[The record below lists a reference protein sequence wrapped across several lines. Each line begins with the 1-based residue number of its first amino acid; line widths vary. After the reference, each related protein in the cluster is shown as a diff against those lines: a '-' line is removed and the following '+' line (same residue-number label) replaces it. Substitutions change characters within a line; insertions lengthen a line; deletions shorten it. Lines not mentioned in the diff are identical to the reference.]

1 MSNIFIIMKKELKR
15 FFTDKRMLLSLFLP
29 GIILYLVYSLMGNA
43 LGGMLSVG
51 EGYKYKIGINVES
64 EYYTDGVFSVLE
76 QSGEIDFEKVVE
88 KDEIKAMAML
98 ESGEVDIFVKYKK
111 GADGKLD
118 EFQVFF
124 NSVSPEST
132 TIYATFAP
140 MLSSMSATPIF
151 SVVPTDTATA
161 EDSSMMIIGMM
172 LPFLMVTFLF
182 SSCMAVATE
191 SIAGEKER
199 GTIATLLV
207 TPVKRSHIALGKV
220 AALSVTALASAVVSF
235 IAVITSLPNL
245 MESTAGTGVEIA
257 LDLGALEYLSLFA
270 VIVLTVM
277 LFTVLLSIISTIAKS
292 VKEASA
298 YAIPLMVVV
307 MVVGVS
313 GLMGIDF
320 SNPLFCL
327 IPVYNSIACMSAVF
341 AGSLN
346 PLALLCMV
354 VSNIAL
360 IALGVFV
367 LAKLFSN
374 ENVMFGK

>member
-1 MSNIFIIMKKELKR
+1 MSNILIIMKKELKR
-15 FFTDKRMLLSLFLP
+15 FFTDKRMLLSLFLQ

-51 EGYKYKIGINVES
+51 EDYKYKIGINIES

-76 QSGEIDFEKVVE
+76 QSGEVDFEKIIE
-88 KDEIKAMAML
+88 KDDFKAKSMIEEGKL
-98 ESGEVDIFVKYKK
+98 DIYVKYKK
-111 GADGKLD
+111 GEGEKLD
-118 EFQVFF
+118 EFQVLF

-132 TIYATFAP
+132 AIYAIFTP
-140 MLSSMSATPIF
+140 LLSSMSATPIF
-151 SVVPTDTATA
+151 SVAPVDTATE
-161 EDSSMMIIGMM
+161 EDTTMMLISMM

-220 AALSVTALASAVVSF
+220 SALSVTALTSAVVSF

-245 MESTAGTGVEIA
+245 MQSTASAGVSFVI
-257 LDLGALEYLSLFA
+257 DLGFVEYLSLFI

-277 LFTVLLSIISTIAKS
+277 LFTVLLSIISTLAKS

-307 MVVGVS
+307 MVVGVT
-313 GLMGIDF
+313 GLMGVDF
-320 SNPLFCL
+320 SNPLLCF
-327 IPVYNSIACMSAVF
+327 IPVYNSIACMNAVF
-341 AGSLN
+341 SGALN
-346 PLALLCMV
+346 PLALLCTAI
-354 VSNIAL
+354 SDIAL
-360 IALGVFV
+360 ITLGVFV